1 MYNQKRPEK
10 QNRNVFATALVVVT
24 LCCGSNAA
32 QAQSSEYKFQITPYA
47 FMTGVNGTI
56 GEQGRTANVDASFS
70 DVLHHLNMVAMVY
83 FDARFGR
90 WRAFVDNLYTNVSDA
105 RATAGPLFSS
115 VKVATRMW
123 IVDPEAGYAIVQ
135 KEGKELD
142 VVAGVRIWN
151 LDNSVTLFAP
161 NFAVDRGSGTR
172 SLANPVV
179 GAAFSSDFRQ
189 KMFFFGKA
197 DIGTSTDWQA
207 FGGGGYKFNNTIVG
221 SVGYRYLSID
231 HSSGNSIF
239 DVHLNG
245 AIVGLGFRF

>member
-1 MYNQKRPEK
+1 MHNQKRPEM
-10 QNRNVFATALVVVT
+10 QNRNVFAAIALVAVM

-56 GEQGRTANVDASFS
+56 GEQGKTANVDASFS

-90 WRAFVDNLYTNVSDA
+90 WRALVDNLYTNVSDA

-123 IVDPEAGYAIVQ
+123 IVDPEAGYAIFQ

-142 VVAGVRIWN
+142 VGRCTH
-151 LDNSVTLFAP
+151 LES
-161 NFAVDRGSGTR
+161 
-172 SLANPVV
+172 
-179 GAAFSSDFRQ
+179 RQ
-189 KMFFFGKA
+189 
-197 DIGTSTDWQA
+197 
-207 FGGGGYKFNNTIVG
+207 
-221 SVGYRYLSID
+221 
-231 HSSGNSIF
+231 
-239 DVHLNG
+239 
-245 AIVGLGFRF
+245 